1 MLHFIRE
8 RAQGW
13 VAWLIV
19 GLITIPFALWG
30 VNSYITGASDI
41 VVATVDGDDIKQ
53 TEFQRAMQK
62 YRDRMRQAMAGNF
75 DPNLFD
81 NPETKRRILNSLIE
95 EKLLLSAAQSLGQT
109 VSDSHI
115 NQIIRGTEA
124 FQTDGTFDSERYRM
138 QLARAGFS
146 PASYENQ
153 LRIDLMTQQLTGSVR
168 DTALVTEVMVEN
180 LLRLEKQKRIVDY
193 GTVATEPLAADI
205 TVTED
210 DKVLYYQDHKHEYV
224 SPERMSVNFV
234 ELSVE
239 ALAKEIDVNE
249 AELKQYYM
257 DNKRQFMTP
266 EQRQLSHILIASDNE
281 SALSTINEIQQ
292 RLEQGE
298 TFSVLAKE
306 YSADTESAQKGGD
319 LGVIEP
325 GVMESSFEDAAYNL
339 EKVGDVSE
347 PVKTEF
353 GYHLI
358 KLTGI
363 VEPEGQAFADV
374 RDEIIEL
381 YKKQRAEKLF
391 YDQAETLADMSYENP
406 ESLDVVAHA
415 LDLTIKTTDFFNRDG
430 GEGIAANS
438 EVIEAAY
445 SDEVLNDDLNSPV
458 IELTKTRLVVLHKK
472 QYVAESQLPYD
483 VVSTA
488 IEKRIKAQRARSKA
502 RENGEKLI
510 EKLKSGA
517 SAEKL
522 FAGENWQQNQVLSRT
537 DEKVNSELRA
547 HAYAMARPDNG
558 PVYSGFTASNGNYIV
573 VRLNKVIDGD
583 VSEADESDK
592 TSLAAY
598 LSRYNGDNEFSAF
611 IASLREQADIK
622 IMDKRL

>member
-62 YRDRMRQAMAGNF
+62 YRDRMRQAMAGDF
-75 DPNLFD
+75 DPSLFD
-81 NPETKRRILNSLIE
+81 NTETKRRILNSLIE

-109 VSDSHI
+109 VADSHI

-124 FQTDGTFDSERYRM
+124 FQTDGKFDSERYRM

-153 LRIDLMTQQLTGSVR
+153 LRIDLMTQQLTGSIR
-168 DTALVTEVMVEN
+168 DTAIVTEVMVEN

-193 GTVATEPLAADI
+193 GTVAAAPLAADI

-234 ELSVE
+234 ELSVDE
-239 ALAKEIDVNE
+239 LAKEIDVKE
-249 AELKQYYM
+249 SELKQYYM

-266 EQRQLSHILIASDNE
+266 EQRKLSHILITGENE
-281 SALSTINEIQQ
+281 SALSTMSEIEQ
-292 RLEQGE
+292 RLQQGE
-298 TFSVLAKE
+298 TFSALAKA
-306 YSADTESAQKGGD
+306 YSADTESATKGGD
-319 LGVIEP
+319 LGVIEL
-325 GVMESSFEDAAYNL
+325 GVMESSFEDVAYSL
-339 EKVGDVSE
+339 ENVGDVSE

-363 VEPEGQAFADV
+363 VEPEGQSFADV

-415 LDLTIKTTDFFNRDG
+415 LDLTIKTTDFFNRKG

-438 EVIEAAY
+438 KVIEAAY

-458 IELTKTRLVVLHKK
+458 IELTKTHLVVLHKK

-483 VVSTA
+483 VVSAA

-510 EKLKSGA
+510 DKLKSGA

-522 FAGENWQQNQVLSRT
+522 FAGDGWQQNKVLSRT
-537 DEKVNSELRA
+537 DENVNSELRA

-583 VSEADESDK
+583 VSQADDSDK
-592 TSLAAY
+592 TGLVAY

-611 IASLREQADIK
+611 IASLREQAEIK
-622 IMDKRL
+622 IKDKRL